1 MCVYVYSVC
10 VCVGMCDGV
19 SVAVC
24 VSVSMCVVFTSIQ
37 IVRSYNSTFVQAGKL
52 ILSMNKIYEYRHV

>member
-24 VSVSMCVVFTSIQ
+24 VSVSMCVVF
-37 IVRSYNSTFVQAGKL
+37 RSYNSTYVQAGKL